1 MRIAQQLILSL
12 LAVFVFAMG
21 VSRPAIC
28 ADRTV
33 TPLKIGFIM
42 VGPVADKGWNY
53 AHDQGRKFTESKL
66 KGQVVTTVA
75 ENIPESA
82 EVERVMEKMIAQGNK
97 LIFATSY
104 GYLEPALRVAKR
116 HPDVTIMH
124 CGRDNPH
131 PMKNVG
137 SYGIDFGDHYFPTY
151 ASGIVAGNMTRKGKI
166 GYVAAHPVPPLL
178 LAMNAFCM
186 GARSVNP
193 KAEVQVVWTNNW
205 SDPATEA
212 EAAKALIDQGS
223 DVVAAHMDSTVTVVQ
238 TAEKHHVYSAGYHA
252 DIHELAP
259 KGWLTGER
267 WDFGPL
273 YVNITK
279 SLLAGTWKSGNI
291 PHGVNDGYGKL
302 SSFGQAVPQTVRQQ
316 AAAKLLE
323 LQTGKLILF
332 KGPMKDRDGKVRIPA
347 GKILNN
353 DELGRVDWA
362 VAGIKGSLPK
372 H

>member
-1 MRIAQQLILSL
+1 MRHLKPLIILVL
-12 LAVFVFAMG
+12 LGYAICL
-21 VSRPAIC
+21 SRPAIA
-28 ADRTV
+28 ADRATV
-33 TPLKIGFIM
+33 PLKIGFIM

-53 AHDQGRKFTESKL
+53 SHDQGRKFIESTL
-66 KGQVVTTVA
+66 KGQVQTTVA

-116 HPDVTIMH
+116 HPNVTIMH

-131 PMKNVG
+131 PLKNVG
-137 SYGIDFGDHYFPTY
+137 SYAIDFGDHYFPTY
-151 ASGIVAGNMTRKGKI
+151 ASGVVAGQMSRKGKI
-166 GYVAAHPVPPLL
+166 GYVAAHPVPALL
-178 LAMNAFCM
+178 LGLNAFAM

-193 KAEVQVVWTNNW
+193 KATVQVVWTNNW

-212 EAAKALIDQGS
+212 EAAKALIDQGV
-223 DVVAAHMDSTVTVVQ
+223 DVLGCHVDSTVTVVQ
-238 TAEKHHVYSAGYHA
+238 TAEKNHVSVAGYHA

-259 KGWLTGER
+259 KYWLTGQR

-273 YVNITK
+273 YVAITK
-279 SLLAGTWKSGNI
+279 SLLGGTWKSGNI
-291 PHGVNDGYGKL
+291 GHGVNDGYGKL
-302 SSFGQAVPQTVRQQ
+302 SSFGPGVSLSAKQKAT
-316 AAAKLLE
+316 AALQE
-323 LQTGKLILF
+323 LQSGKLVLF
-332 KGPMKDRDGKVRIPA
+332 KGPMKDRDGKERIPA

-353 DELGRVDWA
+353 EELGMMDWA
-362 VAGIKGSLPK
+362 VIGVTGSLPK